1 MTSSP
6 TIVTSSR
13 PVVGVL
19 RELVMQFAVAVI
31 VDRAGGSERLDAD
44 LFDLGAGGACR
55 SAPSHRVNG
64 RARHAR
70 GSSPR
75 LGDDHRDGGG
85 ASRSLLSA
93 CWLAPSTS

>member
-44 LFDLGAGGACR
+44 LVALGAVGPRGA
-55 SAPSHRVNG
+55 AHGYPLFG
-64 RARHAR
+64 
-70 GSSPR
+70 
-75 LGDDHRDGGG
+75 
-85 ASRSLLSA
+85 
-93 CWLAPSTS
+93 